1 MWGIEQNEVMG
12 GFLVKVTL
20 MEDEGKVVML
30 PFMLIANWFT
40 TAEVKYKK
48 MDLVVLHFSLY
59 SFTFRWTDNSIVV
72 VSANLSDNVLFFLP
86 RAEKTEVLSEDLLQV
101 L

>member
-30 PFMLIANWFT
+30 PFMLIAN
-40 TAEVKYKK
+40 
-48 MDLVVLHFSLY
+48 
-59 SFTFRWTDNSIVV
+59 
-72 VSANLSDNVLFFLP
+72 
-86 RAEKTEVLSEDLLQV
+86 
-101 L
+101 